1 MMATLTGELIPAPT
15 EKATTA
21 TAQAIIAKQEAAQ
34 KRKAEQLAERLRQ
47 LGVNPNELDE
57 FL

>member
-1 MMATLTGELIPAPT
+1 MMTTLTGELIPAST
-15 EKATTA
+15 KKATAA
-21 TAQAIIAKQEAAQ
+21 TARAIIVEQEAAQ
-34 KRKAEQLAERLRQ
+34 KLKAEQLAEPLCQ